1 MTLIARWGLI
11 GDRTQGPLFCVF
23 HGFKLSATCIYSQQN
38 CINEQGAE

>member
-1 MTLIARWGLI
+1 MFLLRQRFAR
-11 GDRTQGPLFCVF
+11 DRTQSALFYVF